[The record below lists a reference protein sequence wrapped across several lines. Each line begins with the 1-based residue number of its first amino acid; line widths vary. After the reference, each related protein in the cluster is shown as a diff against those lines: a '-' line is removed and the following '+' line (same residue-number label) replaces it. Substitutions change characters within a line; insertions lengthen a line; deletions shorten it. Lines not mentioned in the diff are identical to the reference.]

1 MKKHI
6 KIFENGSSWIRADF
20 HLHTREDDEFKYTG
34 DVNYFAKNYIDQLKN
49 EDIRVGVITNHNK
62 FALSEFKELRKNA
75 EREEIYLIPGLEFS
89 ISDGATGLHILIIF
103 SDEWIY
109 NPENENYIEQFLNTS
124 FIGVTNPTAP
134 PYPNSKYSLQETYKI
149 LNNFNKDYFF
159 VLAHVDDGN
168 GLFVELKGRNLESFI
183 KSEPFEK
190 KVLGLQKARNF
201 DNQKRIAEIIKD
213 KKRIPAFVEGT
224 DNAQEGVSGLGIG
237 NTVKG
242 IAQKSYLKLGAYN
255 FEAIK
260 YALIDKNFR
269 QSKELTYPANGYVKS
284 ISFQG
289 QKLKGT
295 IPLNHSM
302 NNLIGIRGSG
312 KSSILEAIRY
322 ALDIE
327 LINNQNVDFDYKN
340 KLVNALLGSG
350 GKITCILVDNQ
361 GNEYIAEKIL
371 GDRTNI
377 YKNNEL
383 QLGLKPNAVVK
394 KPIYFGQKDLSQIG
408 DSLSTE
414 YLINKL
420 IGDRLLVRKR
430 NIDEKNLQVIK
441 LIEEIE
447 KINSKIAR
455 KPEFEAKQAE
465 LKLKIQVF
473 KENEIDKKLEKQ
485 ISFDQDANFIKR
497 INEFES
503 KIIDALDNFIQEY
516 NDDFESFLHF
526 KSKVNTVEIDKVITS
541 LLSFEEIFN
550 TLRHV
555 LIKLIDKNRELNII
569 DDGFTLKYNELK
581 EEFSQIKRKIDLPNI
596 QADDYVKYTKE
607 LDLTRAQLSELDKLS
622 VKKNELQI
630 LLNQTLV
637 SLQGLWHSEFEIIQE
652 EIKKVNDNQDTVK
665 IIVDFKGNKD
675 IFQSYLKESLRGSN
689 LRENNIQALVEN
701 YPDLIEVYADLSID
715 NSKIRKS
722 LSDNQLHTFKE
733 YFNSNIGAFLTFRVP
748 DKFEIIYKGRS
759 LNEHSLG
766 QRASALIIFLLTLK
780 DSDLI
785 IIDQPE
791 DDLDNQTIYNDV
803 IKVLKE
809 LKNTSQFVFATHNP
823 NIPVLGDCEQVISC
837 TYDSNN
843 IKTNLGSIDDETI
856 RQEIVS
862 IMEGGEEAFNNRKRI
877 YELWTH

>member
-6 KIFENGSSWIRADF
+6 KIFKNGSSWIRADF
-20 HLHTREDDEFKYTG
+20 HLHTNEDSEFNYNG
-34 DVNYFAKNYIDQLKN
+34 DVNYFAKNYIDQLKK

-62 FALSEFKELRKNA
+62 FALPEFKELRKNA
-75 EREEIYLIPGLEFS
+75 EKEEIYLIPGVEFS
-89 ISDGATGLHILIIF
+89 ITDGATGLHILIVF

-109 NPENENYIEQFLNTS
+109 NPENVNYIAQFLNTS
-124 FIGVTNPTAP
+124 FIGVANPSTP
-134 PYPNSKYSLQETYKI
+134 PYSNSKYSLQETYNS
-149 LNNFNKDYFF
+149 LNAFNKDYFF

-168 GLFVELKGRNLESFI
+168 GLFAELKGRNLESFI

-190 KVLGLQKARNF
+190 KVLGLQKFRSF
-201 DNQKRIAEIIKD
+201 DNQKKIYEILKD
-213 KKRIPAFVEGT
+213 EKIIPAFVEGT
-224 DNAQEGVSGLGIG
+224 DNAQEGISGLGNG
-237 NTVKG
+237 NAVKG
-242 IAQKSYLKLGAYN
+242 KTQKTYLKLGAFN

-260 YALIDKNFR
+260 YALFDKNFR
-269 QSKELTYPANGYVKS
+269 QSKELTKATNGYIKS

-289 QKLKGT
+289 QKLEGT

-327 LINNQNVDFDYKN
+327 LIDNQNIDFEYKN
-340 KLVNALLGSG
+340 KLINALLGSG
-350 GKITCILVDNQ
+350 GKIICILVDDQ
-361 GNEYIAEKIL
+361 GNEYTAEKIL

-377 YKNNEL
+377 YKNNDL
-383 QLGLKPNAVVK
+383 QLGLKPNAIVK

-420 IGDRLLVRKR
+420 IGDRLLERKR
-430 NIDEKNLQVIK
+430 SVDEKNQEVVR
-441 LIEEIE
+441 LIVEIE

-473 KENEIDKKLEKQ
+473 KEKEIDKKLEKQ
-485 ISFDQDANFIKR
+485 ISFNKDANFIKR
-497 INEFES
+497 VDKFET
-503 KIIDALDNFIQEY
+503 KIIDALDDFIQEF
-516 NDDFESFLHF
+516 NDDFESFHHF
-526 KSKVNTVEIDKVITS
+526 KSNENTLDIEKVISSITTFEKIFDS
-541 LLSFEEIFN
+541 LRE
-550 TLRHV
+550 V
-555 LIKLIDKNRELNII
+555 LIKLIDKNQELNII
-569 DDGFTLKYNELK
+569 NDTFTLKYNELK
-581 EEFSQIKRKIDLPNI
+581 EEFSQIKREINLPNI

-607 LDLTRAQLSELDKLS
+607 LDLARAQLSELDKLS

-630 LLNQTLV
+630 HLNKTLI
-637 SLQGLWHSEFEIIQE
+637 SLQGIWHSEFEIIQE
-652 EIKKVNDNQDTVK
+652 EIKKVNENQDAVK
-665 IIVDFKGNKD
+665 IIVDFKGNKEN
-675 IFQSYLKESLRGSN
+675 FQSYLKENLRGSN
-689 LRENNIQALVEN
+689 LRENNIQVIVEH
-701 YPDLIEVYADLSID
+701 YPDLIAVYTDLLLE
-715 NSKIRKS
+715 NSNIKKS

-733 YFNSNIGAFLTFRVP
+733 YFSSNIGAFLTFRVP

-837 TYDSNN
+837 TYNSNI

-856 RQEIVS
+856 RQEIVN